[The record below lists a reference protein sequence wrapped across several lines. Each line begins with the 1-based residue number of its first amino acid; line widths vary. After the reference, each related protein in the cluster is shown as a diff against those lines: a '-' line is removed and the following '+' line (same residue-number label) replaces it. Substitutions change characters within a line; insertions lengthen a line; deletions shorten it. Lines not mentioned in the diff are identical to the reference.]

1 MIIQL
6 EIPSEFES
14 NYDNDRFLDFF
25 RRVLEDID
33 CNGLCGNYE
42 VETAEMMADAFKNS
56 KPIC

>member
-1 MIIQL
+1 MTIQL

-14 NYDNDRFLDFF
+14 DYDNDRFLDFF

-33 CNGLCGNYE
+33 CSGLCGNYE
-42 VETAEMMADAFKNS
+42 TETAEMMAEAFKES